1 MMSDVAE
8 KTLDQQLGEQ
18 EHQTAIELTDKEL
31 ERVDGAQAIAAQNLA
46 TSFFP
51 FFSVALNQAAVA
63 F

>member
-1 MMSDVAE
+1 MMSDVTE

>member
-1 MMSDVAE
+1 MMSDVTE
-8 KTLDQQLGEQ
+8 KTLDQKFDEQ
-18 EHQTAIELTDKEL
+18 GHQTTIELTDQEL

-51 FFSVALNQAAVA
+51 FFSVALNQAAIA